1 MITTTKGAE
10 NMIMVKQ
17 LTKKYNKIKV
27 VDNLDLEICS
37 GEIFGFLGPNGAG
50 KTTTI
55 RMLTTLTKP
64 DAGDAWINGLNVI
77 NQSTQVKEEFGI
89 VQQCLSLHVEL
100 SVRECMELHARLHHL
115 KQEERRQRIAELL
128 DYVELTPYVNQLVE
142 TLSGGMKRRLMI
154 ARALIHRPK
163 LLFLDEPTINLDV
176 QAKRNLWE
184 LIKRMNLDG
193 TTIFLTTHYIEEAES
208 ICHRVGIIHHGKL
221 IALGSPLEL
230 RQQLGIFTVK
240 TLSNDNVMKY
250 RYFPNKEEAIAYI
263 QNLPSE
269 IKTNMMRESNLEDVF
284 VELTGQKVRED

>member
-1 MITTTKGAE
+1 
-10 NMIMVKQ
+10 MIMVKQ

-89 VQQCLSLHVEL
+89 VQQRLSLHAEL
-100 SVRECMELHARLHHL
+100 SVGECMELHARLHHL
-115 KQEERRQRIAELL
+115 KQAERRHRIAELL

-193 TTIFLTTHYIEEAES
+193 TTIFLTTHYIEEAEA

-230 RQQLGIFTVK
+230 RQQLGIFTVE
-240 TLSNDNVMKY
+240 TLSNDNIIKY
-250 RYFPNKEEAIAYI
+250 RYFPNKEEAIVYI

-269 IKTNMMRESNLEDVF
+269 IKANMMRESNLEDVF
-284 VELTGQKVRED
+284 VELTGQKVRGD